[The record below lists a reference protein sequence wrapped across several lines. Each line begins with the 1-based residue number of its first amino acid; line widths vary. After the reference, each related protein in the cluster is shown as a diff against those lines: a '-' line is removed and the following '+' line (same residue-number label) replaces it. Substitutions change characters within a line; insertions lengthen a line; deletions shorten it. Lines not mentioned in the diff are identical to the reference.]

1 MMYTEAEIKEWFK
14 QMRKIYKNCPL
25 NQHLLQ
31 VEHLMFEPMLEK
43 ESLENF
49 KKSIDK

>member
-14 QMRKIYKNCPL
+14 QMCKIYKNCPL